1 MLGEAIRLIPYALLA
16 ALSPLG
22 FAATITVMKTGRLTA
37 LGFAL
42 GVLLGQLVACTLLV
56 LVGGASIPSR
66 NKNHPTFQGLLELA
80 AGIALLWLAAVVRHR
95 PPRAMHPPGSSGR
108 SKEVLERLARV
119 RPFTAS
125 VAGLMLGIGG
135 PKRLVLT
142 ALASASITAAGVGD
156 SDQGALILWYS
167 ALATVVVW
175 LPILAYVLLGEW
187 ATTWLDRGLEWL
199 TRHQRPAT
207 VWVLVVVAV
216 VLFVDAAAT
225 LL

>member
-1 MLGEAIRLIPYALLA
+1 VLGEAVRLIPYALLA

-42 GVLLGQLVACTLLV
+42 GVVLGQLLACAVLV

-66 NKNHPTFQGLLELA
+66 NKDHPTFQGLLELA
-80 AGIALLWLAAVVRHR
+80 LGIALLWLAEVIRHR
-95 PPRAMHPPGSSGR
+95 PPTAMHAPWGSGR
-108 SKEVLERLARV
+108 SKEVLDRLARV
-119 RPFTAS
+119 RPFTAL
-125 VAGLMLGIGG
+125 VAGLVLGIGG

-142 ALASASITAAGVGD
+142 GLASASIADAGVGG

-175 LPILAYVLLGEW
+175 LPIVGYLLLGDW
-187 ATTWLDRGLEWL
+187 AVTWLDRGLEWL
-199 TRHQRPAT
+199 TRHQRTAS
-207 VWVLVVVAV
+207 VSVLVAVAV
-216 VLFVDAAAT
+216 VLFIDAAAT